1 MILAYAKHK
10 IQKYKIQKQ
19 KTKNKRTMEIIRV
32 VQIAL
37 IVVNIAIFAWLIYLG
52 RKRKKQ
58 IEHCDIGELERLAS
72 KAEIADEDCI
82 LLILKHGCEL
92 GGKYGL
98 IMRGRR
104 KVLTDSLYNILSHD
118 EAEDFVDVLDDAT
131 RLLAEECEE
140 NDDDEPEDDKEDKKD
155 E

>member
-1 MILAYAKHK
+1 
-10 IQKYKIQKQ
+10 
-19 KTKNKRTMEIIRV
+19 MEIIRV

-37 IVVNIAIFAWLIYLG
+37 IAVNIAIFAWLLYLG

-72 KAEIADEDCI
+72 KAEITDEDCI

-98 IMRGRR
+98 TMRGRR

-118 EAEDFVDVLDDAT
+118 EAEDFVDVLDDAVQ
-131 RLLAEECEE
+131 RLAEECEE
-140 NDDDEPEDDKEDKKD
+140 NDDDEPKDNKDKKD